1 LTSRPASRRAA
12 AAGIAGPVGFLGT
25 GFLLA
30 ALRHD
35 LIVAQGWKS
44 WPSSMALGGPP
55 AAIPQICAFL
65 WLTACYTAFALGALR
80 PVLRLPSIWAGFL
93 AIAAGDA
100 LLAFP
105 TDAPD
110 AGTSWH
116 GTLHL
121 VGILVVTVATLVAA
135 AGVTRAAS
143 GRPGWRAWRW
153 TLPVPFA
160 ATAIGLVGGLD
171 AGWAKVAYVVGITV
185 PAAVIGILLLRETYR
200 APTAARSG

>member
-1 LTSRPASRRAA
+1 MSRRAA
-12 AAGIAGPVGFLGT
+12 VAGIAGPVGFLAT
-25 GFLLA
+25 TFLLA
-30 ALRHD
+30 ALRHG

-55 AAIPQICAFL
+55 AAIPQIAAFL
-65 WLTACYTAFALGALR
+65 WLTACYTVFALGALR
-80 PVLRLPSIWAGFL
+80 PALERPSIWGGFL

-110 AGTSWH
+110 APTSWH

-121 VGILVVTVATLVAA
+121 MGILVVTTATLVAA
-135 AGVTRAAS
+135 VGVTRATA

-153 TLPVPFA
+153 TLPVPIA
-160 ATAIGLVGGLD
+160 ATVVGAVGGLD
-171 AGWAKVAYVVGITV
+171 TGWAKVVYVVGITV
-185 PAAVIGILLLRETYR
+185 PAAVLGLLLLRE
-200 APTAARSG
+200 APDPPTAATSG